1 MPTPRDSTTQL
12 QLAIDPH
19 LDRPSHTTCP
29 TEIERPGGWG
39 TDGEGRS
46 DSDHVIDGNVTRH
59 EGIPGSET
67 DDHSP
72 ELMNHDDSPRTKAI
86 IMDQDN
92 TEAEGSSPMSIVAEP
107 KETDSSIP
115 SAAMSSA
122 VGSYSSVNYGIP
134 NVRVRRAH
142 STQVSKRC
150 FIQLTMP

>member
-19 LDRPSHTTCP
+19 LERPSHTTCP

-39 TDGEGRS
+39 GDGEVRPDPDDITDG
-46 DSDHVIDGNVTRH
+46 DVTRH
-59 EGIPGSET
+59 EATPGSEI
-67 DDHSP
+67 DGQSP
-72 ELMNHDDSPRTKAI
+72 ELIHPDNSPRTKTI
-86 IMDQDN
+86 TMDQDN
-92 TEAEGSSPMSIVAEP
+92 TEVEGSSPMSIVAEP

-134 NVRVRRAH
+134 NVRVGGAY
-142 STQVSKRC
+142 STKS
-150 FIQLTMP
+150 PGAAPSS

>member
-19 LDRPSHTTCP
+19 LERPSHTTCP

-39 TDGEGRS
+39 GDGEVRPDPDDIING
-46 DSDHVIDGNVTRH
+46 DVTRH
-59 EGIPGSET
+59 EATPRSEI
-67 DDHSP
+67 DDQSP
-72 ELMNHDDSPRTKAI
+72 ELMHHDNSPRTKTI
-86 IMDQDN
+86 TMDQDN
-92 TEAEGSSPMSIVAEP
+92 TEVEGSSPMSIVAEP

-134 NVRVRRAH
+134 NVRVGGAH
-142 STQVSKRC
+142 STKS
-150 FIQLTMP
+150 PSAAASS